1 MAAKKLEIEAL
12 TSDGI
17 RHGFFTRLGGVSGGL
32 YDSLNCGYGSDDAPD
47 HVTQNRALVCAELGV
62 AGAALVTPYQHHSSD
77 VVVATKAWAP
87 SEAPR
92 ADAVVTQLDQLAIGV
107 LTADCAPVLFAAPN
121 AGIIGAA
128 HAGWR
133 GAFGGVLQ
141 ATVETMV
148 QLGAKRE
155 AIVAGVGPALS
166 LAHFE
171 VGDEFF
177 DRFVERD
184 PDFARFF
191 HRPAA
196 DKKHHFDLATFAL
209 FQLRSAGIERA
220 FACQVCTYQEE
231 ARFFSYR
238 RNTHRGLTDYG
249 RQISAIVKGL

>member
-1 MAAKKLEIEAL
+1 MTAKKLEIEAL
-12 TSDGI
+12 NCEGI
-17 RHGFFTRLGGVSGGL
+17 RHGFFTRLDGVSSGL
-32 YDSLNCGYGSDDAPD
+32 YESLNCGYGSADVPD
-47 HVTQNRALVCAELGV
+47 HVTQNRALVCADLGV
-62 AGAALVTPYQHHSSD
+62 ADAALVTPYQHHSSD
-77 VVVATKAWAP
+77 VVVATKAWQP

-92 ADAVVTQLDQLAIGV
+92 ADAIVTQLDQLVIGV
-107 LTADCAPVLFAAPN
+107 LTADCAPVLFAEPD

-141 ATVETMV
+141 ETVESMV

-155 AIVAGVGPALS
+155 AIIAGVGPALS
-166 LAHFE
+166 VSHFE

-191 HRPAA
+191 HRPEP
-196 DKKHHFDLATFAL
+196 DQKYHFDLVAFAL
-209 FQLRSAGIERA
+209 FQLRSAGLERVY
-220 FACQVCTYQEE
+220 ACQVCTYQEE

-249 RQISAIVKGL
+249 RQISALVKGL